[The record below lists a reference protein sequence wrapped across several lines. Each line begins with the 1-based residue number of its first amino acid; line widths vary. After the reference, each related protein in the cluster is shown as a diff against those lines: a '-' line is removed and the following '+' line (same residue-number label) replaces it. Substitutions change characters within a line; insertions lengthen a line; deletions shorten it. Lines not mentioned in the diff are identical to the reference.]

1 MSAIITITT
10 AEFQRAIRNRWA
22 IASILLLAS
31 LAFSLALLGSAP
43 IGDTRASLMSIT
55 TVSLSSL
62 SLYLIPLVALTISFD
77 AIVGEEEQGTLLLLL
92 SYPISRWHIILG
104 KFIGHLLVLLFAILV
119 GYGSAGLYLIVQDGS
134 QTSEWIDYVQMM
146 TSSLLL
152 GAVFISI
159 GCLISLLSK
168 SRASAIGA
176 AVGVWLFMLVLYDL
190 ILLGVL
196 LADKEQKIQPELF
209 NGLVLANP
217 ADVYR
222 LYNLAGSDA
231 ASMVSGVANIASTPG
246 PNSLLGIMSIWV
258 AVLLVIAIYLFSRK
272 EL

>member
-1 MSAIITITT
+1 MNALITLTT

-22 IASILLLAS
+22 LASILLLAS

-43 IGDTRASLMSIT
+43 IGETRASLMSIT

-77 AIVGEEEQGTLLLLL
+77 TIVGEAEQGTLLLLL
-92 SYPISRWHIILG
+92 SYPISRWQIILG
-104 KFIGHLLVLLFAILV
+104 KFSGQLLVLLLAILV
-119 GYGSAGLYLIVQDGS
+119 GYGSAGIYLAAQGGADS
-134 QTSEWIDYVQMM
+134 TAWISYVQMM
-146 TSSLLL
+146 ASSLVL
-152 GAVFISI
+152 GAVFIGI

-168 SRASAIGA
+168 VRASAIGA
-176 AVGVWLFMLVLYDL
+176 AVGIWLLLLVLYDL
-190 ILLGVL
+190 VLLGLV
-196 LADKEQKIQPELF
+196 LADKEQRLMPELF
-209 NGLVLANP
+209 NLLVLLNP

-231 ASMVSGVANIASTPG
+231 AGLVSGVAGLATAG
-246 PNSLLGIMSIWV
+246 PHALLGIMGLWV
-258 AVLLVIAIYLFSRK
+258 AGLMAVSVYLFSRK